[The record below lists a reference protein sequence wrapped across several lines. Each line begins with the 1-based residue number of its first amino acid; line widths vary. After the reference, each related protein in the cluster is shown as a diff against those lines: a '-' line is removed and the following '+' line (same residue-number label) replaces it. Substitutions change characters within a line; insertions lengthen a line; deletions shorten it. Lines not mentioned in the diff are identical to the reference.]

1 MFPIS
6 KQSYSIWLFPAV
18 LPVSLINTGLLLL
31 LWEPSEIS
39 LAGWSFLMQTWCNV
53 PACPIPGCMTSPEPQ
68 QTTAPPR
75 CATFSTI
82 GLLVLF
88 RLSYTLESV
97 TQYFTGLQNCP
108 ADQQW
113 NHTDTETSK
122 GTPML
127 PKPVLT
133 AFNLPCIQNSSPS
146 LLVHWSHAILHERAW
161 CQIFRAAQHGLL
173 IGTIQIGTSDKLLF
187 KQAARGAL
195 KKGHVQIHAT
205 FVFLYWH

>member
-1 MFPIS
+1 MASETGDGSCQRSFAKPFKARGDFTMFPIS

-88 RLSYTLESV
+88 RLSYTLESA

-108 ADQQW
+108 ADQQ
-113 NHTDTETSK
+113 
-122 GTPML
+122 
-127 PKPVLT
+127 
-133 AFNLPCIQNSSPS
+133 
-146 LLVHWSHAILHERAW
+146 
-161 CQIFRAAQHGLL
+161 
-173 IGTIQIGTSDKLLF
+173 
-187 KQAARGAL
+187 
-195 KKGHVQIHAT
+195 
-205 FVFLYWH
+205 